1 MAVTALFI
9 VLALCL
15 AMGVPIAV
23 ALGLSTT
30 ASILSTGHLPLT
42 LVAQRL
48 FTSNDSFPLLAVPFF
63 MMAGTIMTK
72 GGISKRLIAFANTLV
87 GWITG
92 GLAMVATVTSM
103 FFAAISGSSSATV
116 AAVGSSLIPE
126 MKKNGYE
133 VEFSAAVCAAAG
145 TTGIV
150 IPPSV
155 SMVLYCI
162 AAGISVGD
170 AFMAAVVPGILMGAA
185 IMSVIYFQAKKR
197 GYEKKERVP
206 LKMVLK
212 TFMDSFWGLLT
223 PVMIIGGI
231 YGGIFTATEAAAAS
245 VMYSLFVS
253 AFVYKELTLKDIPD
267 IVMDS
272 IKSTAIVMFIMNA
285 AGLLSWIITVNRV
298 PQTITAM
305 FLAISNNPYV
315 LLLLINLLLLTVGV
329 FMNASPAVIIL
340 APILVPIVE
349 SLGIDK
355 VLFGVIM
362 IVNLAIGTIT
372 PPVGVDLFVAQSIT
386 GLPLSKIVKNVLPY
400 MLALLF
406 VLMLVTYIP
415 QLALFLPGLVK

>member
-1 MAVTALFI
+1 MAIPALFL
-9 VLALCL
+9 VLCVCL
-15 AMGVPIAV
+15 VLGVPIAV

-30 ASILSTGHLPLT
+30 ASILSTGRLPIT

-87 GWITG
+87 GWISG

-126 MKKNGYE
+126 MTKNGYE
-133 VEFSAAVCAAAG
+133 KEFSAAVCAAAG
-145 TTGIV
+145 ATGIV

-170 AFMAAVVPGILMGAA
+170 AFMAAVIPGILMGLG
-185 IMSVIYFQAKKR
+185 IMVVIYFQAKKR

-206 LKMVLK
+206 LKEVAR
-212 TFMDSFWGLLT
+212 TFLDSFWGLLT
-223 PVMIIGGI
+223 PFIIIGGI
-231 YGGIFTATEAAAAS
+231 YGGIFTATEAAATS
-245 VMYSLFVS
+245 VIYALIVS
-253 AFVYKELTLKDIPD
+253 FFIYKEIKISDIPE
-267 IVMDS
+267 IIMDS

-305 FLAISNNPYV
+305 FLAISNNTYV
-315 LLLLINLLLLTVGV
+315 LLLLINLLLLVVGV

-386 GLPLSKIVKNVLPY
+386 GVPLSVLVRNVFPY
-400 MLALLF
+400 MVMLIVILL
-406 VLMLVTYIP
+406 LITYIP
-415 QLALFLPGLVK
+415 QLSLFLPGLLR